1 MGARGAHLLSLSGR
15 EHLGG
20 TPSRLSGAVVEVE
33 RDVALDQ
40 LVRGRWNPLEEGE
53 IRRLGVVRLML
64 AAVGVAVVLAAAALA
79 EKDDAGLDELGG
91 LVSFGVALHGHLEGV
106 AAQEQP
112 VLGQGVCR

>member
-1 MGARGAHLLSLSGR
+1 M
-15 EHLGG
+15 
-20 TPSRLSGAVVEVE
+20 VEVE

-112 VLGQGVCR
+112 VLGQGGMSLA